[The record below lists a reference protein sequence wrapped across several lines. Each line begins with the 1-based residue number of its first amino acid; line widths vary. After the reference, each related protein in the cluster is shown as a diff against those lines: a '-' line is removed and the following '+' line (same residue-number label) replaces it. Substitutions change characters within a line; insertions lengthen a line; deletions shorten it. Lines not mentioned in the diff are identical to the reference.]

1 MRLSPTPIISSR
13 SGESGS
19 SLTASIGGGES
30 SYIEVLE
37 VFPNVGPIGDALI
50 QEVQGSTQVCF
61 FSFSFLFFCSSSLSV
76 VLTGRRMY
84 LSLFLVDRS
93 SLVLVSTNRGL
104 LGYVFP

>member
-19 SLTASIGGGES
+19 SLTASSGGGES
-30 SYIEVLE
+30 SYIEVLD

-61 FSFSFLFFCSSSLSV
+61 SFLFRFLFFCSSSLSD

-104 LGYVFP
+104 LE